1 MIKLLSFVLSDRY
14 SPKYFPMT
22 LIREHFYPTRVIILG
37 DFRIRAGVTSRWC
50 YQSLVYQVRCY
61 SRSIY
66 MDTHPPRCP
75 SMVLL
80 SLCIKPLSPI
90 TLTPRRSRS
99 IRIHLPQPPHL
110 SRFHPRRFIEA
121 STPSSAGSSR
131 SGCLARSLASIS
143 AGCIAKSIAV

>member
-1 MIKLLSFVLSDRY
+1 
-14 SPKYFPMT
+14 MT
-22 LIREHFYPTRVIILG
+22 LARMHFYLTRAITLG
-37 DFRIRAGVTSRWC
+37 LTSGYVPGLRHVSVTKVLFIKC
-50 YQSLVYQVRCY
+50 VATVEVYVY
-61 SRSIY
+61 TDAHTPFSV
-66 MDTHPPRCP
+66 CP

-121 STPSSAGSSR
+121 STPSSTGSSR

-143 AGCIAKSIAV
+143 AGCIAKSITV

>member
-1 MIKLLSFVLSDRY
+1 
-14 SPKYFPMT
+14 MT
-22 LIREHFYPTRVIILG
+22 LARMHFYLTRAITLG
-37 DFRIRAGVTSRWC
+37 DFRIRAGVTSRQC
-50 YQSLVYQVRCY
+50 YQSLVYQVRSY
-61 SRSIY
+61 SRSICIY
-66 MDTHPPRCP
+66 RRTHPSRCP

-90 TLTPRRSRS
+90 TLTPCRSRS

-121 STPSSAGSSR
+121 STPSSTGSSR

-143 AGCIAKSIAV
+143 AGCIAKSITV